1 MPSILFTRLLS
12 LSATMLLCLILLSC
26 SIEETA
32 FQKDLAFLQQYD
44 SVIILSKGESKVVV
58 SARYQARVFTS
69 TPGDGASYGWIN
81 YPVFDAAP
89 DPHMNAYGG
98 ENRIWL
104 GPEGGPFSLFFP
116 GGFIMDFANWRI
128 PPAFDT
134 EPWELIQ
141 HNDTIAVMEKDIDL
155 VNYAGTELSIN
166 ASRKIKIL
174 GRSEITKMLGI
185 NYDKDVSVVAYLTDN
200 AIVNTGRQAWTDST
214 GMPCIWILDMFPPS
228 GQTTIVIPY
237 TNRGRGSPVNTSYF
251 GEISRDRIRYD
262 QGVVFFKGD
271 GQRRSKLGI
280 LPASAKNLAGSYD
293 PGRKKLT
300 IVVFDLDPAARY
312 LNQEWNTREPAF
324 SGDAVYAYNDG
335 PLEDGRI
342 LGPFYELESVSP
354 AAFLQPGETLN
365 HRHSVFHFSGD
376 ESGLDSIS
384 RKTLGVSLEQI
395 RNAFR

>member
-12 LSATMLLCLILLSC
+12 LFAAMLLCLFLLSC

-69 TPGDGASYGWIN
+69 TPGDGASYGWVN

-185 NYDKDVSVVAYLTDN
+185 NYGKDVSVVAYLTDN

-237 TNRGRGSPVNTSYF
+237 SNQGRGSPVNTSYF
-251 GEISRDRIRYD
+251 GEIPRDRIRYD

-293 PGRKKLT
+293 PVRKKLT

-376 ESGLDSIS
+376 EAGLDSIS

>member
-1 MPSILFTRLLS
+1 
-12 LSATMLLCLILLSC
+12 

-44 SVIILSKGESKVVV
+44 SVIILSKGESKVVI

-237 TNRGRGSPVNTSYF
+237 S
-251 GEISRDRIRYD
+251 
-262 QGVVFFKGD
+262 
-271 GQRRSKLGI
+271 
-280 LPASAKNLAGSYD
+280 
-293 PGRKKLT
+293 
-300 IVVFDLDPAARY
+300 
-312 LNQEWNTREPAF
+312 
-324 SGDAVYAYNDG
+324 
-335 PLEDGRI
+335 
-342 LGPFYELESVSP
+342 
-354 AAFLQPGETLN
+354 
-365 HRHSVFHFSGD
+365 
-376 ESGLDSIS
+376 
-384 RKTLGVSLEQI
+384 
-395 RNAFR
+395 